1 MIYSDPATTFM
12 RSGAGYRSGLESDLN
27 EYEHMFGNLNKI
39 PYNQSK
45 RAINPDSSVLKEQ
58 SHEISVQLKQKTK
71 QHFYYFSVFSF
82 LLEIRNIIP
91 DPGRSTL
98 GVTVSFAVFV
108 DLDDFCRGELEPT
121 VAANLTPHAQGS
133 LRFLRDLVGS

>member
-1 MIYSDPATTFM
+1 
-12 RSGAGYRSGLESDLN
+12 
-27 EYEHMFGNLNKI
+27 MFGNLNKI

-98 GVTVSFAVFV
+98 GVTVAFAVFV
-108 DLDDFCRGELEPT
+108 DLDDYCRGELEPT

>member
-71 QHFYYFSVFSF
+71 QHFDYFSVFSF